1 MYWVVAGTL
10 NVIVTEGVWW
20 LLNDACELE
29 SISGNNLKSFE
40 KYALQFI
47 QNNWMEMML
56 FLSW

>member
-1 MYWVVAGTL
+1 MVAGTL

-56 FLSW
+56 FLS